1 MRTTYVV
8 LVLTMMSAASSY
20 GFDLGISGGIRD
32 WEDTSRADERFT
44 PEGTLT
50 IGQTLTPKSAL
61 RVEGLVAAWTHETND
76 RSYDLHGYLE
86 RYRRVERSGFA
97 FGARFILDNR
107 ILRPNGGRL
116 VRPYVGAGIRWA
128 TDKSE
133 AITFFGNQGETYWN
147 EQWVGE
153 LLVGIAIPTT
163 RTADFLIQYSPS
175 GDIRFREGDIDTHEW
190 IHSLSLGYRFA
201 VWGER

>member
-61 RVEGLVAAWTHETND
+61 RVEGLVAAWTH
-76 RSYDLHGYLE
+76 
-86 RYRRVERSGFA
+86 
-97 FGARFILDNR
+97 
-107 ILRPNGGRL
+107 L
-116 VRPYVGAGIRWA
+116 VRGCGCA
-128 TDKSE
+128 S
-133 AITFFGNQGETYWN
+133 Q
-147 EQWVGE
+147 
-153 LLVGIAIPTT
+153 
-163 RTADFLIQYSPS
+163 
-175 GDIRFREGDIDTHEW
+175 
-190 IHSLSLGYRFA
+190 
-201 VWGER
+201 